1 MAEQIETDICIIGA
15 GSGGLSVAAGAAQMG
30 ARVVLVEK
38 GLMGGDCLNFG
49 CVPSKALLAAGHVA
63 HTQRHSDIFGIAPVT
78 PKVDWKKL
86 RAHVKGV
93 IAAIEPNDS
102 VERFEGLGVT
112 VIQQHG
118 HFTGPTQIQAGDTT
132 IQAKYCVIATGS
144 TPFVP
149 PIEGLDQTPYWTN
162 ETIFDNDQPI
172 DHLLVI
178 GGGPIGME
186 MAQAH
191 RRLGCKVTVIE
202 MAKAL
207 AKDDPEA
214 TALVIERLRAE
225 GLDIRENTAL
235 RSVGKSDTGITATVE
250 KDGKQETISGSHL
263 LIAVGRRANTS
274 GLDLDKA
281 GVETERGAI
290 TVDAHLKTS
299 NRRVFAIGDVTG
311 GLQFTHMAGYDAGI
325 VIRQM
330 LFKMFWTKVDHTAVP
345 WVTYTDPE
353 LAQVGLTE
361 AQVEEKLGAG
371 NYKVLRWH
379 FDENDR
385 AQAERRTDG
394 LVKAIV
400 DRKGRALGC
409 TLVGAHA
416 GDLLLPWIM
425 AVQNRQ
431 KMSQL
436 ASLIAP
442 YPTLSEVTKRT
453 AGSYFTPSLFSERTR
468 KIVGFLMR
476 VFS

>member
-1 MAEQIETDICIIGA
+1 
-15 GSGGLSVAAGAAQMG
+15 
-30 ARVVLVEK
+30 
-38 GLMGGDCLNFG
+38 
-49 CVPSKALLAAGHVA
+49 
-63 HTQRHSDIFGIAPVT
+63 
-78 PKVDWKKL
+78 
-86 RAHVKGV
+86 V

-102 VERFEGLGVT
+102 VERFESLGVT

-118 HFTGPTQIQAGDTT
+118 RFTSPAEVQAGDTK
-132 IQAKYCVIATGS
+132 IQAKYFVIATGS

-149 PIEGLDQTPYWTN
+149 PIDGLDKTPYWTN
-162 ETIFDNDQPI
+162 ETVFDNDQPI

-214 TALVIERLRAE
+214 TALVLDRLRAE
-225 GLDIRENTAL
+225 GLDIREETAL
-235 RSVGKSDTGITATVE
+235 KSVAPTDTGISATVE
-250 KDGKQETISGSHL
+250 KDGKQEVITGSHL
-263 LIAVGRRANTS
+263 LVAVGRRANIA

-281 GVETERGAI
+281 GVKTERGAV
-290 TVDAHLKTS
+290 TVDDHLKTS
-299 NRRVFAIGDVTG
+299 NRRIFAIGDVTG

-330 LFKMFWTKVDHTAVP
+330 LFKMFWTKVDHRAVP

-353 LAQVGLTE
+353 LAQIGLTE
-361 AQVEEKLGAG
+361 AQAEKELGAG
-371 NYKVLRWH
+371 NYQVLRWH

-394 LVKAIV
+394 LMKAIV
-400 DRKGRALGC
+400 DKKGRALGC
-409 TLVGAHA
+409 TIVGAHA

-431 KMSQL
+431 KMSTL

-468 KIVGFLMR
+468 KVVRFLMKLI
-476 VFS
+476 

>member
-1 MAEQIETDICIIGA
+1 MTGTIKTDICIIGA

-30 ARVVLVEK
+30 ARVVLIEK

-49 CVPSKALLAAGHVA
+49 CVPSKALLAAGHAA
-63 HTQRHSDIFGIAPVT
+63 HVQRHSDFFGIEPV
-78 PKVDWKKL
+78 PKIDWKKV

-112 VIQQHG
+112 VIQQQG
-118 HFTGPTQIQAGDTT
+118 RFTGPAEVQAGDTK
-132 IQAKYCVIATGS
+132 IQAKYFVIATGS

-149 PIEGLDQTPYWTN
+149 PIDGLDKTPYWTN
-162 ETIFDNDQPI
+162 ETVFDNDQPI

-214 TALVIERLRAE
+214 TALVLERLRAE
-225 GLDIRENTAL
+225 GLDIREETAL
-235 RSVGKSDTGITATVE
+235 KSVAPTDTGISATVE
-250 KDGKQETISGSHL
+250 KDGKQEVITGSHL
-263 LIAVGRRANTS
+263 LIAVGRRANIA

-281 GVETERGAI
+281 GVKTERGAV
-290 TVDAHLKTS
+290 TVDDHLKTS
-299 NRRVFAIGDVTG
+299 NRRIFAIGDVTG

-361 AQVEEKLGAG
+361 AQAEKKLGPG

-379 FDENDR
+379 FAENDR

-400 DRKGRALGC
+400 DTKGRALGC
-409 TLVGAHA
+409 TLAGAHA

-431 KMSQL
+431 RMSTL

-468 KIVGFLMR
+468 RVVGVLMR
-476 VFS
+476 YFS

>member
-1 MAEQIETDICIIGA
+1 
-15 GSGGLSVAAGAAQMG
+15 
-30 ARVVLVEK
+30 
-38 GLMGGDCLNFG
+38 
-49 CVPSKALLAAGHVA
+49 
-63 HTQRHSDIFGIAPVT
+63 
-78 PKVDWKKL
+78 
-86 RAHVKGV
+86 
-93 IAAIEPNDS
+93 
-102 VERFEGLGVT
+102 
-112 VIQQHG
+112 
-118 HFTGPTQIQAGDTT
+118 
-132 IQAKYCVIATGS
+132 
-144 TPFVP
+144 
-149 PIEGLDQTPYWTN
+149 
-162 ETIFDNDQPI
+162 
-172 DHLLVI
+172 
-178 GGGPIGME
+178 ME
-186 MAQAH
+186 MALAH

-214 TALVIERLRAE
+214 TALVLERLRAE
-225 GLDIRENTAL
+225 GLDIREETAL
-235 RSVGKSDTGITATVE
+235 KSVAPTDTGISATVE
-250 KDGKQETISGSHL
+250 KDGKQDVITGSHL
-263 LIAVGRRANTS
+263 LVAVGRRANTA

-281 GVETERGAI
+281 GVKTERGAV

-299 NRRVFAIGDVTG
+299 NRRIFAIGDVTG

-353 LAQVGLTE
+353 IAQVGLTE
-361 AQVEEKLGAG
+361 AQAEKKLGAG

-379 FDENDR
+379 FAENDR

-400 DRKGRALGC
+400 DTKGRALGC

-431 KMSQL
+431 KMSHL

-468 KIVGFLMR
+468 KVVRFLIKLI
-476 VFS
+476 

>member
-1 MAEQIETDICIIGA
+1 MTGTIKTDICIIGA

-30 ARVVLVEK
+30 ARVVLIEK
-38 GLMGGDCLNFG
+38 GLRGGDCLNFG
-49 CVPSKALLAAGHVA
+49 CVPSKALLAAGHAA
-63 HTQRHSDIFGIAPVT
+63 HVQRHSDIFGVEPVT
-78 PKVDWKKL
+78 PKVDWKKV
-86 RAHVKGV
+86 RTHVKGV

-112 VIQQHG
+112 VIQQPG
-118 HFTGPTQIQAGDTT
+118 RFTGPAEVQAGDTK
-132 IQAKYCVIATGS
+132 IQAKYFVIATGS
-144 TPFVP
+144 TAFVP
-149 PIEGLDQTPYWTN
+149 PIDGLDRTPYWTN

-186 MAQAH
+186 MALAH

-214 TALVIERLRAE
+214 TALVLERLRAE
-225 GLDIRENTAL
+225 GLDIREETAL
-235 RSVGKSDTGITATVE
+235 KSVAPTDTGISATGE
-250 KDGKQETISGSHL
+250 KDGKQDVITGSHL
-263 LIAVGRRANTS
+263 LVAVGRRANTA

-281 GVETERGAI
+281 GVKTERGAVA
-290 TVDAHLKTS
+290 VDAHLKTS
-299 NRRVFAIGDVTG
+299 NRRIFAIGDVTG

-353 LAQVGLTE
+353 IAQVGLTE
-361 AQVEEKLGAG
+361 AQAEKKLGAG

-379 FDENDR
+379 FAENDR

-400 DRKGRALGC
+400 DTKGRALGC

-431 KMSQL
+431 KMSTL

-453 AGSYFTPSLFSERTR
+453 AGSYFTPSLFSDRTR
-468 KIVGFLMR
+468 KVVGFLMR
-476 VFS
+476 WVS